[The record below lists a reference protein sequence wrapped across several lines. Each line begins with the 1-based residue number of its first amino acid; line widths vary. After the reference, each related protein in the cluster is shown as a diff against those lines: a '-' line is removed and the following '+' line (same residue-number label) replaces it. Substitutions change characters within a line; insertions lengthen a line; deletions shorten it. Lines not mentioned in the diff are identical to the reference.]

1 MTRPPHW
8 TLAREVL
15 AGIVHHARRDRPREC
30 CGLLV
35 GRRGLVLAAVATRN
49 VAKGQSRYQIDD
61 AAHIEL
67 RRILRA
73 CSPRLEIV
81 GVYHSHPAGPAR
93 PSGTDIAQAFYPGWI
108 HLIVG
113 MKGRASVRAYR
124 IASGRVQEVS
134 IRRKS
139 GHSI

>member
-1 MTRPPHW
+1 VSGRLTICR
-8 TLAREVL
+8 AVL
-15 AGIVHHARRDRPREC
+15 AGIVRHARRDRPREC

-49 VAKGQSRYQIDD
+49 IAKGRSRYRIDD

-67 RRILRA
+67 RRILRG
-73 CSPRLEIV
+73 CSPALAIV
-81 GVYHSHPAGPAR
+81 GVYHSHPAGQAR
-93 PSGTDIAQAFYPGWI
+93 PSETDIAQAFYPGWI
-108 HLIVG
+108 HLIAG
-113 MKGRASVRAYR
+113 LKGRASVRAYR
-124 IASGRVQEVS
+124 IADGRAQEVS